1 MKRSPKIHQD
11 TGLVRNGDI
20 MKLTENMLKNMIR
33 LALNKQS
40 EEPGEEDSVPQEVK
54 DELFKRLVDKGYA
67 SKEMGHT
74 ADKVLATEVEPG
86 SDDYKNF
93 GEVGLLVKH
102 KGKFYVGEY

>member
-1 MKRSPKIHQD
+1 
-11 TGLVRNGDI
+11 

-33 LALNKQS
+33 LVMNKQP
-40 EEPGEEDSVPQEVK
+40 EEPEEDNVPQEVK
-54 DELFKRLVDKGYA
+54 EMLFQRLVKKGYA

-93 GEVGLLVKH
+93 GEEGLLVKH